1 MLFILLGFLM
11 VMNTVLLYIVIK
23 EPDKKP
29 RPPREFIY
37 DRLDFNKD
45 QIDRFFLID
54 DAHHEKMRAIDRESR
69 LLKEQLF
76 SRIRGNE
83 LLIDSLASQ
92 IGALTKERELE
103 VYHYFKRIEEICDE
117 RQKRK
122 LERILKGAI
131 RPRPPAHGPP
141 PGGPPPR

>member
-1 MLFILLGFLM
+1 M

-37 DRLDFNKD
+37 DKLNFNED
-45 QIDRFFLID
+45 QIDRFFQID

-69 LLKEQLF
+69 RLKEQLF
-76 SRIRGNE
+76 SSIGGNE
-83 LLIDSLASQ
+83 MLIDSIASQ

-103 VYHYFKRIEEICDE
+103 VYHYFC
-117 RQKRK
+117 
-122 LERILKGAI
+122 L
-131 RPRPPAHGPP
+131 
-141 PGGPPPR
+141 